1 MFSRFLPRPSA
12 TAARFTSA
20 TTGLA
25 AEPETKDA
33 AKSDLSDDA
42 ALALITAPCL
52 RVAEGDLEARIIGLT
67 EHPRFGPTAIAIN
80 NALDRV
86 DSYVRETAASMQH
99 CSDEQFHRPI
109 LLRGM
114 TGAYRQSAL
123 IINQAGSKMQANH
136 NQLGVIATLAQ
147 ENSAS
152 VSTVAAACEELH
164 ATSGE
169 ISHQV
174 ADTTRLT
181 GKVMT
186 DSESAVQAVAAMNA
200 AATRAEALIGL
211 INKVA
216 EQTNLLA
223 INATISAA
231 RAGEHGRRFAVV
243 ATEVKQLASNTAAA
257 TEDIRQQVS
266 AIQQCVADVEKRIA
280 AMNHS
285 IGEIHRSTDSI
296 SHSVQQQVVATNEIT
311 RTISDVSANTKKV
324 SDQINHAVK

>member
-1 MFSRFLPRPSA
+1 MLSRFLPRPAA
-12 TAARFTSA
+12 TAASLTAATSGPA
-20 TTGLA
+20 DSASAPGA
-25 AEPETKDA
+25 APE
-33 AKSDLSDDA
+33 LNDDE
-42 ALALITAPCL
+42 ALARITTPCV
-52 RVAEGDLEARIIGLT
+52 RVADGDLEARIIGLSG
-67 EHPRFGPTAIAIN
+67 HPRFGPTAIAIN

-99 CSDEQFHRPI
+99 CSDDKFHRPI

-114 TGAYRQSAL
+114 PGAFRQSAL

-136 NQLGVIATLAQ
+136 KQLGIIAGLAR

-181 GKVMT
+181 GRVMA
-186 DSESAVQAVAAMNA
+186 DSESAVRAVAAMNA

-257 TEDIRQQVS
+257 TEDIRQQVT
-266 AIQQCVADVEKRIA
+266 AIQQCVADVEQRIA
-280 AMNHS
+280 AMNQS
-285 IGEIHRSTDSI
+285 IGQIHRSTDTI
-296 SHSVQQQVVATNEIT
+296 SQSVQQQVIATNEIT
-311 RTISDVSANTKKV
+311 RTISDVSSNTQKV
-324 SDQINHAVK
+324 SDQISQAVK